1 MILVIIENNIILL
14 FINKITRVII
24 FRIFI
29 TFAILISAGEILSV
43 LDLGLE
49 CGERIIN
56 LIRVIAT

>member
-24 FRIFI
+24 FRFFI